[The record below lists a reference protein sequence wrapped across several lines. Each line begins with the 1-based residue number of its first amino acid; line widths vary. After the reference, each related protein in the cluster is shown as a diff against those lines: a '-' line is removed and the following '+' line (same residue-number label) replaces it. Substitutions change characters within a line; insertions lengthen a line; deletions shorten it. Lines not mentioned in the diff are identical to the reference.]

1 MMHQRIFAAFGLVAT
16 LVLAT
21 VPATA
26 SAETKIGVV
35 RFDDVVRQSPQY
47 KAADQKMTGEF
58 SKRKTDLENQAK
70 TLDDDIK
77 KYQRDG
83 ATMSPDQRTKTEK
96 DLGARQ
102 IDIQQAQRK
111 FQEDAQARQR
121 DLTNEVISKV
131 RDAVVT
137 VAKEKGFDVVIPE
150 PIYSSASL
158 DISDEVLKRLGT
170 GAAAK

>member
-1 MMHQRIFAAFGLVAT
+1 MMHQRIFAAFGLAAT